1 MARSVQAQ
9 LVHSIPL
16 PDGAESP
23 IAAYVNGTE
32 RTEGNGINV
41 RDGRIWFDE
50 PLRIPH
56 ATSFGGKL
64 MLTFGIGVY
73 GDVKGDTLD
82 LAFRRHGQAQWLTDV
97 PLTPTPDSG
106 D

>member
-1 MARSVQAQ
+1 VARSVETQ

-16 PDGAESP
+16 PEGAEPP

-32 RTEGNGINV
+32 LTEGQGISV

-73 GDVKGDTLD
+73 GDVKGDNLD
-82 LAFRRHGQAQWLTDV
+82 LAFRRGGQAQWLTDV
-97 PLTPTPDSG
+97 PLSATPQPG